1 VLILWLKM
9 VWKMDTLGSQNGE
22 WKFGKRPIY
31 SCRAHIATSFVPA
44 AIVTGRAVFRGDL
57 EIGGGRG
64 IRSTFCEY
72 QVSGLIILH
81 RNRFSIFGQ
90 GRYGGPYRGFDG
102 IFYGMWAHMCR
113 RFGGRCTFG
122 GIKSLVSTA

>member
-1 VLILWLKM
+1 
-9 VWKMDTLGSQNGE
+9 MDTLGSRNGE

-57 EIGGGRG
+57 EIQGGRG

-90 GRYGGPYRGFDG
+90 GVYGGPYRG
-102 IFYGMWAHMCR
+102 I
-113 RFGGRCTFG
+113 
-122 GIKSLVSTA
+122 